1 MKLKV
6 IDGGL
11 KQGVWLRDRSAY
23 SDEEIAAA
31 NERFRELAERY
42 PQCRSFFEYFIWD
55 IKPNHPLSLVQ

>member
-23 SDEEIAAA
+23 SDDEIAAA

-42 PQCRSFFEYFIWD
+42 PQCRSFLDYFIWD
-55 IKPNHPLSLVQ
+55 NKPKVTLEIVK